1 MMAVGGQEGGNE
13 RRAPSARAPARHR
26 QVEINEAAA
35 VNGDLGL
42 RRRMMAFEPRK
53 LVAMALEWDF
63 DGQRHGGYSL
73 SLFVGGWALWARQRA
88 NDSSLS
94 GLTPPRVRVGHERA
108 RLRATDLEP

>member
-1 MMAVGGQEGGNE
+1 MAVAGKRKRGNE
-13 RRAPSARAPARHR
+13 GRAPSARAPARHR

-63 DGQRHGGYSL
+63 DGQRHGGYNL

-94 GLTPPRVRVGHERA
+94 GLTPRRVRVG
-108 RLRATDLEP
+108 P